1 MLENQHK
8 YLIEQGFINE
18 TNHTAGSFGTNY
30 NTSGVFHKI
39 AVPMVRRTFP
49 ELVAHDLVGVQPMA
63 GPVGIAFALRFKSGQ
78 TYDGSVGK
86 EMGYNSVDKTYAGP
100 LATAD
105 GEALGSRTVADVGTP
120 PNEYPG
126 VAAGLGIG
134 TGQGIREVNMTIEK
148 AQVEAQT
155 SKLKSRWSLEVAQ
168 DIRAMHNLDI
178 EQEMLDILAYEI
190 TAEID
195 RVIADKIYTVAAT
208 NAASLT
214 GASALD

>member
-1 MLENQHK
+1 MKSIVTYTTQLSVR
-8 YLIEQGFINE
+8 LIE
-18 TNHTAGSFGTNY
+18 
-30 NTSGVFHKI
+30 
-39 AVPMVRRTFP
+39 
-49 ELVAHDLVGVQPMA
+49 L
-63 GPVGIAFALRFKSGQ
+63 
-78 TYDGSVGK
+78 
-86 EMGYNSVDKTYAGP
+86 GYNNIDKGYAGP

-105 GEALGSRTVADVGTP
+105 GEALGSKVVADVGTT

-126 VAAGLGIG
+126 TNGGLGIG
-134 TGQGIREVNMTIEK
+134 TGAGAREINMTIEK

-168 DIRAMHNLDI
+168 DARAMHNLDI

-195 RVIADKIYTVAAT
+195 RVIAEKIYTVAAT
-208 NAASLT
+208 NTASLT